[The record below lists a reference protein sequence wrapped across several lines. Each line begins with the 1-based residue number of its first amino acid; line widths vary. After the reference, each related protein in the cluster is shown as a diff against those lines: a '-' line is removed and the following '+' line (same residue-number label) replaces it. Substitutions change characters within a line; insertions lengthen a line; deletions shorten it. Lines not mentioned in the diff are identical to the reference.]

1 MTPTVVNLKTLR
13 EKAGLTQAELAE
25 RASTRQATIS
35 RLETGE
41 TRMVQL
47 DVLDRIASALGVEP
61 GDLIVREGKRR

>member
-1 MTPTVVNLKTLR
+1 MKLVG
-13 EKAGLTQAELAE
+13 EMTQAELAE

-47 DVLDRIASALGVEP
+47 DVLDRIARALGCHP
-61 GDLIVREGKRR
+61 RDLIVRRK